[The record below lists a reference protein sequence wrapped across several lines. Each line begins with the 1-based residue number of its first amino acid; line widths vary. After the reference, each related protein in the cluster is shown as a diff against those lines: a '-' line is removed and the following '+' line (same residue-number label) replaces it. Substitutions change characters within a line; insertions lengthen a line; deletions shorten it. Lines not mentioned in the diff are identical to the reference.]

1 VSSFRFFVRDGI
13 EFFTADPFAHRSSTV
28 PSTSRQHP
36 RATLCILRGAG
47 PFCLALRAVLLLA
60 LPAAAAPMTLLEQAR
75 VFSDRAGR
83 YAGMTEHQWMFD
95 GPASEDSARRRDQF
109 ADLPSAVSP
118 DREPQVTAEILEWR
132 VAARAAQRELL
143 DTAAFVADRSRQQR
157 AGRLASGYLAA
168 CDRLIAGP

>member
-1 VSSFRFFVRDGI
+1 M
-13 EFFTADPFAHRSSTV
+13 
-28 PSTSRQHP
+28 
-36 RATLCILRGAG
+36 
-47 PFCLALRAVLLLA
+47 LA

-118 DREPQVTAEILEWR
+118 DPEPQVTAEILEWR

-143 DTAAFVADRSRQQR
+143 DTAAFVADRGRQQR
-157 AGRLASGYLAA
+157 AGRLASGYLVA